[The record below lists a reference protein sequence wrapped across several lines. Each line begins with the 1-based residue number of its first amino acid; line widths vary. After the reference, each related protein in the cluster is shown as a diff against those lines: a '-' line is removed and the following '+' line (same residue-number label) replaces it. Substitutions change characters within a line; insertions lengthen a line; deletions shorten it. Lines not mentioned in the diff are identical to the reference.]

1 MRSTDFILN
10 SATHGASA
18 GKPRWLF
25 FSPLLNFDFIS
36 HGFIIKNKEQN
47 LSTQAKRS
55 SLKGLVKKISSEE
68 KHIIVP
74 QQIHG
79 NGCLTIKKREELK
92 RKYKG
97 DAILTDRKDIFLT
110 VSVADCL
117 PIFLVE
123 PKRKVVGLVHAG
135 WRGTLL
141 GIAKETIRKAE
152 DEFGCKPEDLTLLFG
167 PSIQKCCY
175 EISEVMA
182 ILFDED
188 CLIRRPGEKPKL
200 DLMKINLKQFLNCGV
215 KGKKIFATNDCT
227 CCNKDMFHSFRRDG
241 DKAGRMIAF
250 IGIK

>member
-1 MRSTDFILN
+1 V
-10 SATHGASA
+10 
-18 GKPRWLF
+18 
-25 FSPLLNFDFIS
+25 
-36 HGFIIKNKEQN
+36 IKSKEQN
-47 LSTQAKRS
+47 PSTQVKRIT
-55 SLKGLVKKISSEE
+55 LKKLIKRISAEE
-68 KHIIVP
+68 KHIIIP

-79 NGCLTIKKREELK
+79 NGCLTIKKGDELK

-141 GIAKETIRKAE
+141 GIAKETIRKAQK
-152 DEFGCKPEDLTLLFG
+152 EFGCKSEDFTLLFG
-167 PSIQKCCY
+167 PAIQKCCY
-175 EISEVMA
+175 EISELMA

-188 CLIRRPGEKPKL
+188 GLTRIPGEKPKL
-200 DLMKINLKQFLNCGV
+200 DLMKINLKQFLSCGV
-215 KGKKIFATNDCT
+215 KRKKIFATNDCT

>member
-1 MRSTDFILN
+1 MQCCLVDKTIDE
-10 SATHGASA
+10 AYA
-18 GKPRWLF
+18 GKLRWLS

-36 HGFIIKNKEQN
+36 HGFIIKNKERN
-47 LSTQAKRS
+47 LSTQ
-55 SLKGLVKKISSEE
+55 VKKNTLKKLIKNISSEE

-79 NGCLTIKKREELK
+79 NGCLTIKKKDELK

-97 DAILTDRKDIFLT
+97 DAILTDRRDIFLT

-141 GIAKETIRKAE
+141 GIAKETIRKAKN
-152 DEFGCKPEDLTLLFG
+152 EFGCKPEDFTLLFG
-167 PSIQKCCY
+167 PAIQKCCY
-175 EISEVMA
+175 EISEVTA

-188 CLIRRPGEKPKL
+188 GLTRMAGEKPKL

-215 KGKKIFATNDCT
+215 KRKKIFATNDCT
-227 CCNKDMFHSFRRDG
+227 FCNKDMFHSFRRDG

>member
-1 MRSTDFILN
+1 MRPTDFRLN
-10 SATHGASA
+10 SD
-18 GKPRWLF
+18 GKTRWLSSF
-25 FSPLLNFDFIS
+25 PLLNSDFIS
-36 HGFIIKNKEQN
+36 HGFIIKSKKQN
-47 LSTQAKRS
+47 LSTQAKKNT
-55 SLKGLVKKISSEE
+55 LKKLIKKISSEE

-74 QQIHG
+74 QQTHG
-79 NGCLTIKKREELK
+79 NGCLTIKKGDELK

-135 WRGTLL
+135 WRGTLW
-141 GIAKETIRKAE
+141 GIAKETIRKAKV
-152 DEFGCKPEDLTLLFG
+152 EFGCKPEDFTLLFG
-167 PSIQKCCY
+167 PAIQKCCY

-188 CLIRRPGEKPKL
+188 GLIRILGEKPKL
-200 DLMKINLKQFLNCGV
+200 DLIKTNLKQFLNCGV
-215 KGKKIFATNDCT
+215 KEKKIFATNDCT
-227 CCNKDMFHSFRRDG
+227 CCNKDRFHSFRRDG

>member
-1 MRSTDFILN
+1 MRPTDFILN
-10 SATHGASA
+10 SFTHGASTN
-18 GKPRWLF
+18 KPRWLS
-25 FSPLLNFDFIS
+25 FSPLLNLDFIS
-36 HGFIIKNKEQN
+36 HGFIIKNKERN
-47 LSTQAKRS
+47 LSTQ
-55 SLKGLVKKISSEE
+55 VKKNTLKKLIKNISSEE

-79 NGCLTIKKREELK
+79 NGCLTIKKRDELK

-97 DAILTDRKDIFLT
+97 DAILTDRRDIFLT

-123 PKRKVVGLVHAG
+123 PKRKVVGLVHVG

-141 GIAKETIRKAE
+141 GIAKETIRKAKN
-152 DEFGCKPEDLTLLFG
+152 EFGCKPEDFTLLFG
-167 PSIQKCCY
+167 PAIQKCCY
-175 EISEVMA
+175 EISEVTA

-188 CLIRRPGEKPKL
+188 GLTRMAGEKPKL

-215 KGKKIFATNDCT
+215 KRKKIFATNDCT
-227 CCNKDMFHSFRRDG
+227 FCNKDMFHSFRRDG

>member
-1 MRSTDFILN
+1 MRPIDFILN
-10 SATHGASA
+10 SAPHGTTTS
-18 GKPRWLF
+18 KLRWLS
-25 FSPLLNFDFIS
+25 FSPLLSFDFIS
-36 HGFIIKNKEQN
+36 HGFIIKSKEQN
-47 LSTQAKRS
+47 PSPPVKKNT
-55 SLKGLVKKISSEE
+55 LKKFIKKISSEE

-74 QQIHG
+74 QQVHG
-79 NGCLTIKKREELK
+79 NECVIIRKRDELK

-97 DAILTDRKDIFLT
+97 DAILTDRKDIFLS

-141 GIAKETIRKAE
+141 GIAKETIRKAKV
-152 DEFGCKPEDLTLLFG
+152 EFGCKPEDFTLLFG
-167 PSIQKCCY
+167 PAIQKCCY
-175 EISEVMA
+175 EISEAMA

-188 CLIRRPGEKPKL
+188 GLIRIPGEKPKL
-200 DLMKINLKQFLNCGV
+200 DLSKINLKQFLYCGV
-215 KGKKIFATNDCT
+215 KGKKIFTINDCT
-227 CCNKDMFHSFRRDG
+227 FCNKDAFHSFRRDG

>member
-1 MRSTDFILN
+1 MRPTDFILN
-10 SATHGASA
+10 SVTDEASTN
-18 GKPRWLF
+18 KLRWLS

-36 HGFIIKNKEQN
+36 HGFIIKSKEQN
-47 LSTQAKRS
+47 LSTPVKKNT
-55 SLKGLVKKISSEE
+55 LKKLVKKISSEE
-68 KHIIVP
+68 KRIIIP

-79 NGCLTIKKREELK
+79 NGCLTIKKGDELK

-141 GIAKETIRKAE
+141 GIAKETIRKAKE
-152 DEFGCKPEDLTLLFG
+152 EFDCKPEDFTLLFG
-167 PSIQKCCY
+167 PAIQKCCY

-182 ILFDED
+182 ILFDEE

-200 DLMKINLKQFLNCGV
+200 DLIYANLKQFLSYGV
-215 KGKKIFATNDCT
+215 KRKKIFATNDCT
-227 CCNKDMFHSFRRDG
+227 FCNKDMFHSFRRDG

>member
-1 MRSTDFILN
+1 MQCCLIDKTIDE
-10 SATHGASA
+10 ASA
-18 GKPRWLF
+18 GKLRWLS

-47 LSTQAKRS
+47 LSTQAKKNA
-55 SLKGLVKKISSEE
+55 LKKLIKKISSKE
-68 KHIIVP
+68 KRLVVP
-74 QQIHG
+74 RQVHG
-79 NGCLTIKKREELK
+79 NGCLTIKKGDELK

-141 GIAKETIRKAE
+141 GIAKETIRKAKK
-152 DEFGCKPEDLTLLFG
+152 EFGCKPEDFTLLFG
-167 PSIQKCCY
+167 PAIQKCCY
-175 EISEVMA
+175 EISEVTA

-188 CLIRRPGEKPKL
+188 GLTRMPGEKPKL
-200 DLMKINLKQFLNCGV
+200 DLMKINLKQFLSCGV
-215 KGKKIFATNDCT
+215 KRKKIFATNDCSF
-227 CCNKDMFHSFRRDG
+227 CNKDMFHSFRRDG
-241 DKAGRMIAF
+241 DKAGRMLAF

>member
-1 MRSTDFILN
+1 MRPTDFRLN
-10 SATHGASA
+10 SD
-18 GKPRWLF
+18 GKTRWLSF
-25 FSPLLNFDFIS
+25 FPLLNFDFIS
-36 HGFIIKNKEQN
+36 HGFVIKSKEQSP
-47 LSTQAKRS
+47 STQVKRIT
-55 SLKGLVKKISSEE
+55 LKKLIKKISSEE
-68 KHIIVP
+68 KHIIIP

-79 NGCLTIKKREELK
+79 NECLTIKKGDELK

-141 GIAKETIRKAE
+141 EIAKETIRKAKN
-152 DEFGCKPEDLTLLFG
+152 EFGCKPEDFTLLFG
-167 PSIQKCCY
+167 PAIQKCCY

-188 CLIRRPGEKPKL
+188 CLTRMPGEKPKL
-200 DLMKINLKQFLNCGV
+200 DLIYVNMKQFLNCGV
-215 KGKKIFATNDCT
+215 KRKKIFATNDCT
-227 CCNKDMFHSFRRDG
+227 LCNKDMFHSFRRDG

>member
-1 MRSTDFILN
+1 MRPTDFILN
-10 SATHGASA
+10 SVTHGASTN
-18 GKPRWLF
+18 KLRWLSF
-25 FSPLLNFDFIS
+25 YPLLNFDFIS

-47 LSTQAKRS
+47 LSTQAKKS

-68 KHIIVP
+68 KHIIIP

-79 NGCLTIKKREELK
+79 NGCLTIKKGEELK

-110 VSVADCL
+110 VSVVDCL
-117 PIFLVE
+117 PVFLVE
-123 PKRKVVGLVHAG
+123 PKRKVVGLIHAG

-141 GIAKETIRKAE
+141 GIAKETIRKAKK
-152 DEFGCKPEDLTLLFG
+152 EFGCKPEDFTLLFG
-167 PSIQKCCY
+167 PAIQKCCY

-188 CLIRRPGEKPKL
+188 GLTRMPDEKPKL

-215 KGKKIFATNDCT
+215 KRKKIFATNDCT
-227 CCNKDMFHSFRRDG
+227 FCNKDMFHSFRRDG